1 MWNPIPETSVIPY
14 VTTLQLKQQEQR
26 KRPIAKKKAKSE
38 RIWEGGEGTGGNNI
52 PGFSGRKVKVL
63 MIFK

>member
-26 KRPIAKKKAKSE
+26 KRLIAKKKPSLKEYGKEEKALEEIISLDFL
-38 RIWEGGEGTGGNNI
+38 GE
-52 PGFSGRKVKVL
+52 K
-63 MIFK
+63 